1 MDLTDTYA
9 YYNSAPSGVKAASS
23 GISLQHTQQVVQLA
37 VFGAF
42 AFMVVLL
49 QIGSEAQ
56 SCPLSAGWEA
66 VMIFP

>member
-1 MDLTDTYA
+1 MISLSPPTIC
-9 YYNSAPSGVKAASS
+9 NSA
-23 GISLQHTQQVVQLA
+23 VQLA

>member
-1 MDLTDTYA
+1 M
-9 YYNSAPSGVKAASS
+9 
-23 GISLQHTQQVVQLA
+23 QHTQQVVQLA

-56 SCPLSAGWEA
+56 SCPLSAG
-66 VMIFP
+66 

>member
-1 MDLTDTYA
+1 M
-9 YYNSAPSGVKAASS
+9 
-23 GISLQHTQQVVQLA
+23 QHTQQVVQLA

-49 QIGSEAQ
+49 RLVAKLKAA
-56 SCPLSAGWEA
+56 LSAGWEA

>member
-1 MDLTDTYA
+1 M
-9 YYNSAPSGVKAASS
+9 
-23 GISLQHTQQVVQLA
+23 VQLA

-56 SCPLSAGWEA
+56 S
-66 VMIFP
+66 

>member
-1 MDLTDTYA
+1 M
-9 YYNSAPSGVKAASS
+9 
-23 GISLQHTQQVVQLA
+23 QHTQQVVQLA

-49 QIGSEAQ
+49 QIGCEAQ

>member
-1 MDLTDTYA
+1 
-9 YYNSAPSGVKAASS
+9 
-23 GISLQHTQQVVQLA
+23 
-37 VFGAF
+37 
-42 AFMVVLL
+42 LL

>member
-1 MDLTDTYA
+1 MFDVFRA
-9 YYNSAPSGVKAASS
+9 FRGEGGMS

>member
-1 MDLTDTYA
+1 M
-9 YYNSAPSGVKAASS
+9 
-23 GISLQHTQQVVQLA
+23 VQLA

-56 SCPLSAGWEA
+56 SCPL
-66 VMIFP
+66 

>member
-1 MDLTDTYA
+1 
-9 YYNSAPSGVKAASS
+9 VKAASS

-56 SCPLSAGWEA
+56 SCPLSAGVTNNA
-66 VMIFP
+66 KLIHSNN

>member
-1 MDLTDTYA
+1 
-9 YYNSAPSGVKAASS
+9 
-23 GISLQHTQQVVQLA
+23 
-37 VFGAF
+37 
-42 AFMVVLL
+42 